1 MPLAWPSA
9 PWLIPAAW
17 RSVLRRRPTTRSIKS
32 GCLGP
37 IIAPWVGAGLRA
49 DPSLTH
55 FFVKL
60 VFAAPANFFSFA
72 EASQAVVASRSH
84 FLVKLVSAAPASFFS
99 AACALHE
106 AVCAEAADVMHAST
120 RPITTVRIEQLP
132 SPCEA
137 GSVRVAEQSAR
148 R

>member
-72 EASQAVVASRSH
+72 DASQAVVASRSH

-99 AACALHE
+99 AAWALQG
-106 AVCAEAADVMHAST
+106 AGCAEAAEAMQASK
-120 RPITTVRIEQLP
+120 RPITTARILGLP
-132 SPCEA
+132 
-137 GSVRVAEQSAR
+137 GSADRNFS
-148 R
+148 